1 MRNHDLVSGGFV
13 AVTAAGPIL
22 QITLTVCANP
32 DKVTEEARRLER
44 EGLAKI
50 HEYTPTLI
58 LTVPDH
64 ANEEV
69 VIATLAGLARKVAD
83 VKEISFCNDP
93 PVVGPF
99 CSYKG
104 NGRPC
109 VRGRPKSAGSKYRCR
124 RGGSPRV

>member
-1 MRNHDLVSGGFV
+1 
-13 AVTAAGPIL
+13 L

-32 DKVTEEARRLER
+32 DKVTEEARRLR

-69 VIATLAGLARKVAD
+69 VIATLAGLARKGLVTEFRSTW
-83 VKEISFCNDP
+83 VK
-93 PVVGPF
+93 
-99 CSYKG
+99 
-104 NGRPC
+104 
-109 VRGRPKSAGSKYRCR
+109 
-124 RGGSPRV
+124 